1 MQKAEKIQQAIV
13 ELQSFEKTT
22 PVDIYL
28 LQEMDEEG
36 VRFMA
41 EELKLNYLYL
51 PVVYNKLLKKNI
63 GNAILARGIIS
74 YHTKL
79 VLPHKK
85 WVNGR
90 RRHVTVGEVSMGDKK
105 VLVYSVHTETSTMG
119 RRKRLEQWDAIIE
132 HALVFEGLI
141 H

>member
-1 MQKAEKIQQAIV
+1 MCRSVAFKPVFLLFVVSLLSCGTVKVYEQPDEPVFLSNEVAYTLRINNDSLTVISFNIAKAEKIQQAIV

-63 GNAILARGIIS
+63 GNAFLARGIIS
-74 YHTKL
+74 YHTKTG
-79 VLPHKK
+79 P
-85 WVNGR
+85 
-90 RRHVTVGEVSMGDKK
+90 
-105 VLVYSVHTETSTMG
+105 
-119 RRKRLEQWDAIIE
+119 A
-132 HALVFEGLI
+132 A
-141 H
+141 